1 MKHGDGNMTD
11 LGYRVI
17 PDLYAGI
24 EPNVGAAN
32 IKLGLSFDYFIRKID
47 YINVEKDDVNIRN
60 SSFDIHYEYY
70 DKNISENLIIKTKD
84 IWCIYNEEP
93 WEWDGEIVD
102 DTYAY
107 WNNSVVLRFSKRQD
121 GSFILLSIYLQ
132 NKYKGK
138 YINAL
143 GLGDRVSLVLDKYDI
158 LFYADLHYLAKKINI
173 NELENFDGN
182 LDQYEVGIVNNLSWE
197 DREIIKGISIQT
209 NYREAVD
216 ITNFKDQII
225 ESIEVFIDS

>member
-1 MKHGDGNMTD
+1 MTD

-32 IKLGLSFDYFIRKID
+32 IKLGLSFDYFIRKMD

-70 DKNISENLIIKTKD
+70 DKNIRENLIIKTKD

-102 DTYAY
+102 DIYAY

-158 LFYADLHYLAKKINI
+158 LFYADLHYLAKKITI

-182 LDQYEVGIVNNLSWE
+182 LDQCEVGIVNNLSWE

>member
-1 MKHGDGNMTD
+1 MTD

-32 IKLGLSFDYFIRKID
+32 IKLGLSFDYFIRKMD

-70 DKNISENLIIKTKD
+70 DKNIRENLIIKTKD

-158 LFYADLHYLAKKINI
+158 LFYADLHYLAKKITI

-182 LDQYEVGIVNNLSWE
+182 LDQCEVGIVNNLGAVLDNQEYSKV
-197 DREIIKGISIQT
+197 IKI
-209 NYREAVD
+209 
-216 ITNFKDQII
+216 FL
-225 ESIEVFIDS
+225 

>member
-1 MKHGDGNMTD
+1 MKRGDGNMTD
-11 LGYRVI
+11 LSYRVI

-32 IKLGLSFDYFIRKID
+32 IKLGLSFDYFIRKIY
-47 YINVEKDDVNIRN
+47 YINVEKNDVNIRN

-70 DKNISENLIIKTKD
+70 DKNIRENLIIKTKD
-84 IWCIYNEEP
+84 IWCIYNEEH

-102 DTYAY
+102 DIYAY
-107 WNNSVVLRFSKRQD
+107 WNNSVVLRFSKRKD
-121 GSFILLSIYLQ
+121 GSFILSSICLQ

-158 LFYADLHYLAKKINI
+158 LFYADLHYLAKK
-173 NELENFDGN
+173 L
-182 LDQYEVGIVNNLSWE
+182 L
-197 DREIIKGISIQT
+197 
-209 NYREAVD
+209 
-216 ITNFKDQII
+216 
-225 ESIEVFIDS
+225 

>member
-11 LGYRVI
+11 LSYRVI

-70 DKNISENLIIKTKD
+70 DKNIRENLIIKTKD

-102 DTYAY
+102 DIYAY

-182 LDQYEVGIVNNLSWE
+182 LDQCEVGIVNNLSWE

>member
-1 MKHGDGNMTD
+1 MTD

-32 IKLGLSFDYFIRKID
+32 IKLGLSFDYFIRKMD
-47 YINVEKDDVNIRN
+47 YINVEKNDVNIRN

-70 DKNISENLIIKTKD
+70 DKNIRENLIIKTKD

-102 DTYAY
+102 DIYAY

-158 LFYADLHYLAKKINI
+158 LFYADLHYLAKKITI

-182 LDQYEVGIVNNLSWE
+182 LDQCEVGIVNNLSWE

>member
-32 IKLGLSFDYFIRKID
+32 IKLGLSFDYFIRKIE

-70 DKNISENLIIKTKD
+70 DKKIRENLIIKTKD
-84 IWCIYNEEP
+84 IWCIYNEET

-102 DTYAY
+102 DIYAY

-121 GSFILLSIYLQ
+121 GSFILSSICLQ

-138 YINAL
+138 YINTL

-173 NELENFDGN
+173 NELENFDDN
-182 LDQYEVGIVNNLSWE
+182 LDQCEVGFVNNLSWE
-197 DREIIKGISIQT
+197 DREIIKGISIKT

>member
-70 DKNISENLIIKTKD
+70 DKKIIENLIIKTKD
-84 IWCIYNEEP
+84 IWCIYNEET

-102 DTYAY
+102 DIYAY

-121 GSFILLSIYLQ
+121 GSFILSSICLQ

-158 LFYADLHYLAKKINI
+158 LFYADLHYLAKKITI

-182 LDQYEVGIVNNLSWE
+182 LDQCEVGIVNNLSWE

>member
-1 MKHGDGNMTD
+1 MTD

>member
-11 LGYRVI
+11 LSYRVI

-70 DKNISENLIIKTKD
+70 DKNIRENLIIKTKD

-182 LDQYEVGIVNNLSWE
+182 LDQCEVGIVNNLSWE
-197 DREIIKGISIQT
+197 DREIIKGISIKT

>member
-1 MKHGDGNMTD
+1 M
-11 LGYRVI
+11 
-17 PDLYAGI
+17 
-24 EPNVGAAN
+24 
-32 IKLGLSFDYFIRKID
+32 
-47 YINVEKDDVNIRN
+47 
-60 SSFDIHYEYY
+60 
-70 DKNISENLIIKTKD
+70 
-84 IWCIYNEEP
+84 
-93 WEWDGEIVD
+93 
-102 DTYAY
+102 
-107 WNNSVVLRFSKRQD
+107 
-121 GSFILLSIYLQ
+121 LSIYLQ

-158 LFYADLHYLAKKINI
+158 LFYADLHYLDKKINI

-182 LDQYEVGIVNNLSWE
+182 LDQCEVGIVNNLSWE

>member
-1 MKHGDGNMTD
+1 MTD

-70 DKNISENLIIKTKD
+70 NKNIRENLIIKTKD

-102 DTYAY
+102 DIYAY

-121 GSFILLSIYLQ
+121 GSFILSSICLQ

-158 LFYADLHYLAKKINI
+158 LFYADLHYLAKKITI

-182 LDQYEVGIVNNLSWE
+182 LDQCEVGFVNNLSWE

>member
-1 MKHGDGNMTD
+1 MTD

-70 DKNISENLIIKTKD
+70 DKNIRENLIIKTKD

-158 LFYADLHYLAKKINI
+158 LFYADLHYLAKKITI

-182 LDQYEVGIVNNLSWE
+182 LDQCEVGIVNNLSWE

>member
-1 MKHGDGNMTD
+1 MTD
-11 LGYRVI
+11 LSDKLI
-17 PDLYAGI
+17 PDLYAEI

-32 IKLGLSFDYFIRKID
+32 INLGLNFDYFIKKVD
-47 YINVEKDDVNIRN
+47 YINVEEHDVSIRN
-60 SSFDIHYEYY
+60 CSLGILYEDY
-70 DKNISENLIIKTKD
+70 DENMRENLIIKTKD

-93 WEWDGEIVD
+93 LEWDGEIVD
-102 DTYAY
+102 DIYAY
-107 WNNSVVLRFSKRQD
+107 WNNSVVLRFSKQQD
-121 GSFILLSIYLQ
+121 GSFILSSICLQ

-158 LFYADLHYLAKKINI
+158 LFYADLHYLAKKITI

-182 LDQYEVGIVNNLSWE
+182 LDQCEVGFVNNLSWE
-197 DREIIKGISIQT
+197 DRKIIKGISIQI

-225 ESIEVFIDS
+225 ESIEVFIDP

>member
-1 MKHGDGNMTD
+1 MTD

-32 IKLGLSFDYFIRKID
+32 IKLGLSFDYFIRKMD

-70 DKNISENLIIKTKD
+70 DKNIRENLIIKTKD

-102 DTYAY
+102 DIYAY

-143 GLGDRVSLVLDKYDI
+143 GLGDRVSLVLDKYDRF
-158 LFYADLHYLAKKINI
+158 FYADLHYWAKKITI
-173 NELENFDGN
+173 NELETFEGN
-182 LDQYEVGIVNNLSWE
+182 LDQCEVGSVNNLSWE

-225 ESIEVFIDS
+225 

>member
-1 MKHGDGNMTD
+1 MTD

-32 IKLGLSFDYFIRKID
+32 IKLGLSFDYFIRKMD

-70 DKNISENLIIKTKD
+70 DKNIRENLIIKTKD

-102 DTYAY
+102 DIYAY

-158 LFYADLHYLAKKINI
+158 LFYADLHYLAKKITI

-182 LDQYEVGIVNNLSWE
+182 LDQCEVGIVNNLS
-197 DREIIKGISIQT
+197 
-209 NYREAVD
+209 
-216 ITNFKDQII
+216 
-225 ESIEVFIDS
+225 

>member
-11 LGYRVI
+11 LSYRVI

-70 DKNISENLIIKTKD
+70 DKNIRENLIIKTKD

-182 LDQYEVGIVNNLSWE
+182 LDQCEVGIVNNLSWE
-197 DREIIKGISIQT
+197 DREIIKGISIKT
-209 NYREAVD
+209 N
-216 ITNFKDQII
+216 
-225 ESIEVFIDS
+225 

>member
-1 MKHGDGNMTD
+1 MTNLSD
-11 LGYRVI
+11 KLI

-32 IKLGLSFDYFIRKID
+32 IRLGLNFDYFIRKID
-47 YINVEKDDVNIRN
+47 YINVKKNDVNIRN

-70 DKNISENLIIKTKD
+70 DKNIRENLIIKTKD
-84 IWCIYNEEP
+84 IWCIYNEES

-102 DTYAY
+102 DIYAY

-158 LFYADLHYLAKKINI
+158 LFYADLHYLAKKITI

-182 LDQYEVGIVNNLSWE
+182 LDQCEVGIVNNLSWE

>member
-1 MKHGDGNMTD
+1 MTD

-70 DKNISENLIIKTKD
+70 DKNIRENLIIKTKD

-182 LDQYEVGIVNNLSWE
+182 LDQCEVGFVNNLSWE

-225 ESIEVFIDS
+225 ESI